1 MADQNDVEYGYG
13 HIPWGRPIRAIT
25 GELRWPAGWVL
36 PGGERTTNRDEAQR
50 VAVAIDDEF
59 VRAGTRPGRF
69 VNPHNKEREV
79 AEAA

>member
-1 MADQNDVEYGYG
+1 MIDQHDIEYGYG

-59 VRAGTRPGRF
+59 RLKRMRPARF
-69 VNPHNKEREV
+69 INPHNV
-79 AEAA
+79 QQAA